1 MTMGSLLNVLW
12 EKHVLNWVHMV
23 MLPFN
28 DLSVD
33 EVSKI
38 LQGCGIDS
46 CGNEILYNSR
56 TGEQMTTE
64 IFIGPTYYQ
73 RLNT

>member
-1 MTMGSLLNVLW
+1 MYYGK
-12 EKHVLNWVHMV
+12 KHVLNWVNGDAT
-23 MLPFN
+23 PFN

-46 CGNEILYNSR
+46 CGNEIYIIVALVNK
-56 TGEQMTTE
+56 
-64 IFIGPTYYQ
+64 
-73 RLNT
+73 